1 MPLIV
6 NDVVEVIAIATI
18 FPQLVVLSYPPLPV
32 VVS

>member
-6 NDVVEVIAIATI
+6 NDVVEVIMIATI
-18 FPQLVVLSYPPLPV
+18 FPQLAVLSYPPLPV